1 MKTFIDN
8 KGREWK
14 LEINVATVKRV
25 KTLIGTNL
33 LEAVH
38 GDLIKDVTGDPVLL
52 VDLLYCICKVQADA
66 AGVTDEEFGAGLAG
80 DSIQAATD
88 AFLDELIDFFPLGKR
103 QILRR
108 AWTRLQEAETKAQA
122 AAVHYLNGPK
132 LDAIIEKE
140 LKSITG

>member
-1 MKTFIDN
+1 M
-8 KGREWK
+8 
-14 LEINVATVKRV
+14 
-25 KTLIGTNL
+25 
-33 LEAVH
+33 
-38 GDLIKDVTGDPVLL
+38 TGDPVLL